1 MKISQENNEQMM
13 DYNVQIQIIDVFRH
27 IFGRNLNPIRST
39 DGINNQEFIK
49 MVFLRMRII
58 WKGMFLEFHWK
69 SMMKKLVSRRSFKR
83 ANYSTLI
90 CWLAKD

>member
-69 SMMKKLVSRRSFKR
+69 SMMKMEESRRSFKKR
-83 ANYSTLI
+83 KL
-90 CWLAKD
+90 